1 MIVVIAEGE
10 AVVVVVVV
18 VVVVLVVV
26 VLVVVVL
33 VVVALVVEVVVVV
46 VVVVEE
52 LQRQEALQLKPA
64 SQAFAFEVSFQV
76 YRKIPEGIRKAMHT
90 TLRGFSTHTRASKVG
105 F

>member
-1 MIVVIAEGE
+1 MIVVVAEGE

-26 VLVVVVL
+26 VLVVVL